1 MIGPGV
7 GGLAVLAVFS
17 AWERA
22 SSHPMLNI
30 QFFRR
35 QRCSAAV
42 SSVGLV
48 TFGLFGALFV
58 LTQYLQFS
66 LGLFGPASRDPR
78 AASGRGHRGHR
89 TLLHRPR
96 PRHRN
101 QAMFAESTSLHDQA
115 VKALAVGD
123 RPIGLLEFEDHL
135 LDRGRPWAG
144 TGGKTLK
151 DLGYGFLGQYRRHVK
166 DHINTLLDLSR
177 HTCVADPH
185 EPFLITTALRYGR
198 HHKGMPKWPVIV
210 ERIGILL
217 ADPAHPAWG
226 TDGRGAQAL
235 AEMPRETPSPEGL
248 TAALLSAPSS
258 LPVTVLEWLSHH
270 LLCCAAPPYSL
281 RWDEQSR
288 TG

>member
-1 MIGPGV
+1 LLLSSQEAYRERFGKAEISGHE
-7 GGLAVLAVFS
+7 AVVS
-17 AWERA
+17 AMA
-22 SSHPMLNI
+22 
-30 QFFRR
+30 
-35 QRCSAAV
+35 
-42 SSVGLV
+42 VGLV
-48 TFGLFGALFV
+48 IDV
-58 LTQYLQFS
+58 WRN
-66 LGLFGPASRDPR
+66 GPVEDMHC
-78 AASGRGHRGHR
+78 GKRG
-89 TLLHRPR
+89 PDDA
-96 PRHRN
+96 
-101 QAMFAESTSLHDQA
+101 AMFAESTSLHDRA
-115 VKALAVGD
+115 VTALTAGN

-144 TGGKTLK
+144 TGGKTLQ

-166 DHINTLLDLSR
+166 DHISTLLDLSG

-217 ADPAHPAWG
+217 ADPADPAWG
-226 TDGRGAQAL
+226 KDGRGAQAL
-235 AEMPRETPSPEGL
+235 AEMPRETPTPEGL

-270 LLCCAAPPYSL
+270 LLCCAGPPYSL